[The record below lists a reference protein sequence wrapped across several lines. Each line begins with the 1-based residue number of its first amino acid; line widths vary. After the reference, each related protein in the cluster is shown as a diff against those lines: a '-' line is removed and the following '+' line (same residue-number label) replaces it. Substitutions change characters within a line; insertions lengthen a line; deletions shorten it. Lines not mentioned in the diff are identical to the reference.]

1 MKKTTTESRATITKW
16 RADYF
21 KDNMDSISI
30 CLRHINRMCA
40 FDGETTARSAQ
51 KIIDQLN
58 VLPADAAFQT
68 TSGLSQILCFLAAR
82 MSDVTALTQALSDP
96 TCVPPKVLRSIVSRP
111 AMQNCSGNLLETLI
125 GELPEEMRPQ

>member
-1 MKKTTTESRATITKW
+1 MKKIPTETRATIAKW

-30 CLRHINRMCA
+30 CLSNIKRMCP
-40 FDGETTARSAQ
+40 FDGETTTSSAQ

-58 VLPADAAFQT
+58 ALPADAAFQT

-82 MSDVTALTQALSDP
+82 MSDVTVLTQALSDP
-96 TCVPPKVLRSIVSRP
+96 TCVPQELIRTIVSHP

-125 GELPEEMRPQ
+125 GELP